1 MKSDS
6 APDGANGVVM
16 KISIML
22 PAYNEKGNAEE
33 LARRLRSTMRK
44 LKIKFEIVYI
54 IQGNDG
60 TYESLAKLKKQIL
73 EMRLFHYPQPLGAGG
88 AFKEGFSKINDKF
101 DYVLTM
107 DADLNHHPEEFV
119 RFLEALKKTNCDIII
134 GSRKVQGGENDLP
147 FVKQLVSNFT
157 NFLLPKIFM
166 LPAKDITSG
175 YRLFKMKV
183 VKTVREEITSRNF
196 EVYAELLIRARRH
209 GFTMTEVP
217 ITYTRRQTGKSKF
230 NLFRSGMGY
239 LKLLFS

>member
-101 DYVLTM
+101 DYVL
-107 DADLNHHPEEFV
+107 
-119 RFLEALKKTNCDIII
+119 
-134 GSRKVQGGENDLP
+134 
-147 FVKQLVSNFT
+147 
-157 NFLLPKIFM
+157 
-166 LPAKDITSG
+166 
-175 YRLFKMKV
+175 
-183 VKTVREEITSRNF
+183 
-196 EVYAELLIRARRH
+196 
-209 GFTMTEVP
+209 
-217 ITYTRRQTGKSKF
+217 
-230 NLFRSGMGY
+230 
-239 LKLLFS
+239 